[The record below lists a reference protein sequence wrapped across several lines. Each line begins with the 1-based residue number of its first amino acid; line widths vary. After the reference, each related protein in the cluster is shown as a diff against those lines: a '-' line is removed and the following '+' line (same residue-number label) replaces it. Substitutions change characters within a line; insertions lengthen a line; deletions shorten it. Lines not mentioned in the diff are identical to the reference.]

1 MKLLVVLAA
10 VALFVWLWRSG
21 RRAPP
26 ATPPPASRPALPE
39 AMVRCEHCGLHL
51 PRGDALVSRDGTFCG
66 PAHQRLGRDPD
77 ATP

>member
-10 VALFVWLWRSG
+10 VALFLWLWRSG

-26 ATPPPASRPALPE
+26 AAPPPPPRPALPE

-51 PRGDALVSRDGTFCG
+51 PRGDALVSHDGNFCS
-66 PAHQRLGRDPD
+66 PAHQRLGRNTD
-77 ATP
+77 AAP